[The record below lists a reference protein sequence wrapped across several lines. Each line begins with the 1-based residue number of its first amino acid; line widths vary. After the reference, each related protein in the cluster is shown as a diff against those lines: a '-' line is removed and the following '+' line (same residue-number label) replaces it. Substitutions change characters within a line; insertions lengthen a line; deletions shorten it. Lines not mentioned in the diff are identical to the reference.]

1 MKNAK
6 RKHKFVFDRGHA
18 LHAHRPA
25 AAGDGSVARAVAGV
39 TASRSQTSAGISPLL
54 LDAVK
59 LCNTCDNNSVWFY
72 AQYSI
77 SQGIIPVPRRQGF
90 SPSALASAHPPGTAL
105 LHCCQLL
112 CPVTSDFQNI
122 FSTIVIETSTFCN
135 SDSETDWHRDGTINK
150 VSRDTTGNFVTA
162 TLLII
167 T

>member
-72 AQYSI
+72 AKYSI

-90 SPSALASAHPPGTAL
+90 SPRRWPRPTRPG
-105 LHCCQLL
+105 LL
-112 CPVTSDFQNI
+112 CYTAASYYVQLPPI
-122 FSTIVIETSTFCN
+122 
-135 SDSETDWHRDGTINK
+135 
-150 VSRDTTGNFVTA
+150 SRTYSLP
-162 TLLII
+162 LLLKPI
-167 T
+167 